1 MARTLGDILRR
12 FRPAVAPG
20 PAAPAGVPADRV
32 AEAEAELA
40 VVFAALA
47 PTVAEA
53 TRLVEEATTEAE
65 RRRHAAHQEAQ
76 RMLGGRDRSTRRS
89 AVGDDDRAAGRVGCQ
104 PRRARGGGPRRGR
117 APRARGRG
125 VPSRPCRSRD
135 RPRLGDGR
143 AGAAGACPDR
153 RAARAS
159 GPRGGTRRG
168 AGDVS
173 CRVGGGWRARE
184 AAHPHGGSVPPG
196 RAGSRR
202 RAAPR
207 RRSDSSPARRTAGT
221 STTACRRDEAR
232 RAVGVGVPLA
242 SAGARGLAAAQRR

>member
-76 RMLGGRDRSTRRS
+76 RMLGDATARLDAVRS
-89 AVGDDDRAAGRVGCQ
+89 ATTTARLAELDASRAA
-104 PRRARGGGPRRGR
+104 
-117 APRARGRG
+117 
-125 VPSRPCRSRD
+125 
-135 RPRLGDGR
+135 L
-143 AGAAGACPDR
+143 
-153 RAARAS
+153 
-159 GPRGGTRRG
+159 
-168 AGDVS
+168 
-173 CRVGGGWRARE
+173 E
-184 AAHPHGGSVPPG
+184 AATRAEVGRLALVAEECLPG
-196 RAGSRR
+196 LVAVVI
-202 RAAPR
+202 
-207 RRSDSSPARRTAGT
+207 ARVWETAG
-221 STTACRRDEAR
+221 
-232 RAVGVGVPLA
+232 LA
-242 SAGARGLAAAQRR
+242 PPERVRTGARPEPADHAVVPVEERAT